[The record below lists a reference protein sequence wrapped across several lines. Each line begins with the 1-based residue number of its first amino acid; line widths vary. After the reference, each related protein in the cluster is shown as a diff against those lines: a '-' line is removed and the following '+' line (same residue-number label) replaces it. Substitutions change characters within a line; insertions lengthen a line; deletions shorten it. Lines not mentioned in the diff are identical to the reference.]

1 MSRCVS
7 HDEILARL
15 EAGGIVAVPTDTV
28 YGLVCSMDS
37 TVAIERIYDLKGRN
51 KIKALIALV
60 SSIDMARSVVEE
72 WPEQADRLA
81 RAYWPGALTIVLP
94 KGKRVSE
101 SMCSG
106 VGTVGVR
113 VPAHEELC
121 EIIDR
126 VGPLA
131 STSANRS
138 GNASP
143 TEAAHVLEQFE
154 GVDVCVLDGGPCDGG
169 VPSTVVEIIE
179 GDAMVHRAGA
189 IDPETIDQLLEV

>member
-1 MSRCVS
+1 
-7 HDEILARL
+7 
-15 EAGGIVAVPTDTV
+15 
-28 YGLVCSMDS
+28 
-37 TVAIERIYDLKGRN
+37 
-51 KIKALIALV
+51 
-60 SSIDMARSVVEE
+60 
-72 WPEQADRLA
+72 
-81 RAYWPGALTIVLP
+81 
-94 KGKRVSE
+94 
-101 SMCSG
+101 MCSG

-121 EIIDR
+121 AIIKQ

-138 GNASP
+138 GQPSP

-154 GVDVCVLDGGPCDGG
+154 GVELCVLDGGQCDGG

-189 IDPETIDQLLEV
+189 IDPDTIDELLGV